1 MATTTERKP
10 IKGDDIFLKLDGKP
24 TLHATSHTIN
34 LSGNYE
40 EYQTKTTKV
49 KKKVLI
55 DVTGTASVEGL
66 VYVGASTDEL
76 SADALLDMFLAQD
89 AFELIVSFGG
99 KLYKALEPVIKDFQ
113 STAPVAQNATY
124 SASIEFSGLEAT
136 TATAA

>member
-1 MATTTERKP
+1 MATTERTP
-10 IKGDDIFLKLDGKP
+10 NKGDDIFMKLDGKP

-55 DVTGTASVEGL
+55 DVTGTISVEGL

-76 SADALLDMFLAQD
+76 SVDALLDMFLEQD
-89 AFELIVSFGG
+89 AFELIVSYGG

-136 TATAA
+136 SATAA